1 MLVGLTA
8 AELRIGLVQFD
19 WTFVFQIAN
28 TLILFLFLKK
38 FLFKPV
44 TEFMEARENEI
55 SGSYKDAEEKNK
67 EADTI
72 KSEYLEKISKAEE
85 EGRTIV
91 KEASKRAERRAEE
104 IIKDADHEASSMR
117 EKAKLDIERE
127 KTKAVNALKDD
138 IAGLAILAA
147 TKVVE
152 KDMKEEDHK
161 DLINKFIDEVGDAK
175 WQN

>member
-8 AELRIGLVQFD
+8 AELRLGLVQFD

-44 TEFMEARENEI
+44 TEFIEAREEEI
-55 SGSYKDAEEKNK
+55 STSFKNAEDKNN
-67 EADTI
+67 EADKI
-72 KSEYLEKISKAEE
+72 KSEYLERISKAED

-91 KEASKRAERRAEE
+91 KEASKRAEKRAEE
-104 IIKDADHEASSMR
+104 IIKDAEHEVSSLR
-117 EKAKLDIERE
+117 DKAKVEIERE

-147 TKVVE
+147 SKVVQHE
-152 KDMKEEDHK
+152 LKEEEHK
-161 DLINKFIDEVGDAK
+161 DLINQFIDEVGDAK

>member
-8 AELRIGLVQFD
+8 AELRLGLVQFD

-44 TEFMEARENEI
+44 TEFMTAREEEL
-55 SGSYKDAEEKNK
+55 SGAFKDAEDKNN
-67 EADTI
+67 EADVI
-72 KSEYLEKISKAEE
+72 KSEYLEKISKAED

-91 KEASKRAERRAEE
+91 KEASKRAEKRASD
-104 IIKDADHEASSMR
+104 IIKDAEHEVSSLR
-117 EKAKLDIERE
+117 DKAKVDIERE
-127 KTKAVNALKDD
+127 KSKAINALKDD

-147 TKVVE
+147 TKVVKHE
-152 KDMKEEDHK
+152 LKEEEHK
-161 DLINKFIDEVGDAK
+161 DLINQFIDEVGDAK

>member
-8 AELRIGLVQFD
+8 AELRLGLVQFD

-44 TEFMEARENEI
+44 TEFMESREEEI
-55 SGSYKDAEEKNK
+55 ASTFKDAEEKNN
-67 EADTI
+67 EADSI

-85 EGRTIV
+85 EGRAIV
-91 KEASKRAERRAEE
+91 KEASKRAEKRADE
-104 IIKDADHEASSMR
+104 IVKDAEHEVSSMR
-117 EKAKLDIERE
+117 DKAKLDIERE
-127 KTKAVNALKDD
+127 KTKAINALKDD

-152 KDMKEEDHK
+152 KDLKEEDHK
-161 DLINKFIDEVGDAK
+161 DLINNFIDEVGDAK

>member
-1 MLVGLTA
+1 MLVGMIA
-8 AELRIGLVQFD
+8 AELRLGLVQFD

-44 TEFMEARENEI
+44 TEFMAAREEEI
-55 SGSYKDAEEKNK
+55 SGSYKDAEEKNE
-67 EADTI
+67 EADKI

-91 KEASKRAERRAEE
+91 KEASKRAEKRAEE
-104 IIKDADHEASSMR
+104 IVKDAEHEVSSMR
-117 EKAKLDIERE
+117 DKAKLDIERE

-138 IAGLAILAA
+138 IAGLAIMAA

-152 KDMKEEDHK
+152 KDLKEEEHK
-161 DLINKFIDEVGDAK
+161 DLINKFIDEVGDTK

>member
-1 MLVGLTA
+1 MLVGMTA
-8 AELRIGLVQFD
+8 AELRLGLVEFN
-19 WTFVFQIAN
+19 WTFFFQIAN

-44 TEFMEARENEI
+44 TEFMTAREEEI
-55 SGSYKDAEEKNK
+55 SGSYKDAEEKNE
-67 EADTI
+67 EADKI

-91 KEASKRAERRAEE
+91 KEASKRAEKRAEE
-104 IIKDADHEASSMR
+104 IVKDAEHEVSSMR
-117 EKAKLDIERE
+117 DKAKLDIERE

-138 IAGLAILAA
+138 IAGLAIMAA

-152 KDMKEEDHK
+152 KDLKEEEHK

>member
-8 AELRIGLVQFD
+8 AELRLGLVQFD

-44 TEFMEARENEI
+44 TEFMESREEEI
-55 SGSYKDAEEKNK
+55 AGTFKDAEEKNNQ
-67 EADTI
+67 ADSI

-85 EGRTIV
+85 EGRAIV
-91 KEASKRAERRAEE
+91 KDASKRAEKRADD
-104 IIKDADHEASSMR
+104 IVKDAEHEVSSMR
-117 EKAKLDIERE
+117 DKAKLDIERE
-127 KTKAVNALKDD
+127 KTKAINALKDD

>member
-8 AELRIGLVQFD
+8 AELRLGLVQFD

-44 TEFMEARENEI
+44 TKFMTDREEEL
-55 SGSYKDAEEKNK
+55 SGAFKDAEDKNN
-67 EADTI
+67 EADVI
-72 KSEYLEKISKAEE
+72 KSEYLEKISKAED

-91 KEASKRAERRAEE
+91 KAASKRAEKRAED
-104 IIKDADHEASSMR
+104 IIKDAEHEVSSLR
-117 EKAKLDIERE
+117 DKAKVDIERE
-127 KTKAVNALKDD
+127 KTKAINALKDD
-138 IAGLAILAA
+138 IAGLAMLAA
-147 TKVVE
+147 TKVIQRE
-152 KDMKEEDHK
+152 LKEEEHK
-161 DLINKFIDEVGDAK
+161 DLINQFIDEVGDAK